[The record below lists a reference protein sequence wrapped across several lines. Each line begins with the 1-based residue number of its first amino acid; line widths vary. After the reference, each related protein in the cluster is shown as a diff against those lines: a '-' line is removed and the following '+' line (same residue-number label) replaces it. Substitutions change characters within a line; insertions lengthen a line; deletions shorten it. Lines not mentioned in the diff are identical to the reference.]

1 MQQMK
6 EHAKTLQNQTN
17 EEEIRSLPEK
27 ELRVMTANMTQKLR
41 NEMEAQIKRMEP
53 CTEKIQEKFNEDLE
67 EIKNRQ
73 STMTSTIIEMK
84 IH

>member
-41 NEMEAQIKRMEP
+41 NEMQKF
-53 CTEKIQEKFNEDLE
+53 CKFNGPNRVFEM
-67 EIKNRQ
+67 IKMCALILFHIVAAN
-73 STMTSTIIEMK
+73 
-84 IH
+84 